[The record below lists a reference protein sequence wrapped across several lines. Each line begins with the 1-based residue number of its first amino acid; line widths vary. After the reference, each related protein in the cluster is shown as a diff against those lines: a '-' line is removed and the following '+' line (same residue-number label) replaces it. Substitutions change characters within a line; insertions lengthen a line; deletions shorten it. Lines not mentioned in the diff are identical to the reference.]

1 MNNNELNGYEWLDGY
16 LRAKKGAVSDFKPE
30 WGWQRYLVG
39 GKMFAAVCRP
49 GPEHKD
55 YGGRELVT
63 LKCEPLLAE
72 ALRQEYPD
80 VIPGFYMDKRNW
92 NSVFLDG
99 ELPEDVLRDFCD
111 RSYKLV
117 FGKLTKK
124 LQREIEERET
134 G

>member
-1 MNNNELNGYEWLDGY
+1 MNKYEWLDEY
-16 LRAKKGAVSDFKPE
+16 LLSKKGAVRDFKPE
-30 WGWQRYLVG
+30 WGWHRCLVG
-39 GKMFAAVCRP
+39 GKMFAAVCCP
-49 GPEHKD
+49 GPEHKGYD
-55 YGGRELVT
+55 GRELVT

-99 ELPEDVLRDFCD
+99 EVPVDVLRDLCD
-111 RSYKLV
+111 RSYELV

-124 LQREIEERET
+124 LRREIEERET

>member
-1 MNNNELNGYEWLDGY
+1 MNKYEWLDEY
-16 LRAKKGAVSDFKPE
+16 LLSKKGAVRDFKPE
-30 WGWQRYLVG
+30 WGWHRYLVG
-39 GKMFAAVCRP
+39 GKMFAAVCCP
-49 GPEHKD
+49 GPEHKGYD
-55 YGGRELVT
+55 GRELVT

-99 ELPEDVLRDFCD
+99 EVPVDVLRDLCD
-111 RSYKLV
+111 RSYELV

-124 LQREIEERET
+124 LRREIEERET